1 MMKTLILPIAVIGLT
16 LSGTA
21 ESAVTSN
28 FDNLIL
34 AANSHWAGETSPSA
48 PLFEPNASS
57 FNSGLATFSNQ
68 MTDWGGGVSSWS
80 GWAYSNQTD
89 NTTPGFEN
97 QYSAYTGQAHSG
109 SNFGIAYLSG
119 DAAQISFAGPVQA
132 DGLYLTNTTY
142 TALSML
148 NGDSFA
154 KKFGGASG
162 NDADWLKLT
171 VSGLSGGVESGAIDF
186 YLADYRSSNNSL
198 DYIVNGW
205 EWLNL
210 SSLGT
215 IDGLKFAISSSD
227 TGQFGMNTPAYFAM
241 DDLTVTAVP
250 LPATIWLMITGL
262 LAFLG
267 FNRGTVHRNPALI

>member
-1 MMKTLILPIAVIGLT
+1 MMKTLMLPIAVIGLT
-16 LSGTA
+16 VSGTA
-21 ESAVTSN
+21 ESAVTAN
-28 FDNLIL
+28 FENLSL
-34 AANSHWAGETSPSA
+34 AANSHWAGEIYPST
-48 PLFEPNASS
+48 PLFEPNTSS
-57 FNSGLATFSNQ
+57 FSSGLATFSNQ
-68 MTDWGGGVSSWS
+68 MTDWGGGVTSWS
-80 GWAYSNQTD
+80 GWAYSNLTD

-97 QYSAYTGQAHSG
+97 QYSTYTGQAHSG
-109 SNFGIAYLSG
+109 NNFGIAYLSG
-119 DAAQISFAGPVQA
+119 DAAQISFAGPVLA

-171 VSGLSGGVESGAIDF
+171 VSGLNGGVESGAIEF

-198 DYIVNGW
+198 DFIVNGW

-210 SSLGT
+210 SSLGA
-215 IDGLKFAISSSD
+215 IDGLKFALSSSD
-227 TGQFGMNTPAYFAM
+227 TGQFGMNTPAYFAV

-250 LPATIWLMITGL
+250 LPAAFWLMGSSL
-262 LAFLG
+262 LTFMG
-267 FNRGTVHRNPALI
+267 FSRKTVNKDSVLI